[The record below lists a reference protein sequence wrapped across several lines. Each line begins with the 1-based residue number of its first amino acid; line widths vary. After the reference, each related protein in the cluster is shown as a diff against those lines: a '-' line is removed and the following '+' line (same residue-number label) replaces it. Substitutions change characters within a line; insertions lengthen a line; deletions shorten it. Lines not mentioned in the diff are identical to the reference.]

1 MLLLDPFLL
10 FIFVS
15 KMSNIH
21 SNVDKTSSTKIIGL
35 YLLAY
40 TYIGLYLP
48 ITREKKLGYSKKH
61 KWLRKPL
68 NWAHFDWTKLNI
80 GQTNILFIFYKM
92 YETVKQVPC

>member
-48 ITREKKLGYSKKH
+48 ITREK
-61 KWLRKPL
+61 
-68 NWAHFDWTKLNI
+68 N
-80 GQTNILFIFYKM
+80 
-92 YETVKQVPC
+92 

>member
-40 TYIGLYLP
+40 TFP
-48 ITREKKLGYSKKH
+48 SQEKKIRLFKK
-61 KWLRKPL
+61 
-68 NWAHFDWTKLNI
+68 T
-80 GQTNILFIFYKM
+80 
-92 YETVKQVPC
+92 